1 MIISIIGL
9 ACLANLAVDV
19 GQHFNLPEKPFRCDM
34 CMGFWIS
41 VLPLTLLYGFK
52 GFCSAGIV
60 AVLANI
66 IFKLNEKI

>member
-9 ACLANLAVDV
+9 ACLANLLVDIAS
-19 GQHFNLPEKPFRCDM
+19 HFNLPEKPFQCDM

-41 VLPLTLLYGFK
+41 VLPLSYLYGWE
-52 GFCSAGIV
+52 GFCASGIV
-60 AVLANI
+60 AILSNI

>member
-9 ACLANLAVDV
+9 ACLTQLIVDIAI
-19 GQHFNLPEKPFRCDM
+19 HFDLPEKPFQCDQ

-41 VLPLTLLYGFK
+41 VLPLSYLYGFE
-52 GFCSAGIV
+52 GFAASGIV

-66 IFKLNEKI
+66 IFKINEKI